1 MTRASATA
9 ARRSGCIHR
18 PRSCTSSTA
27 DASLRSTARG
37 STRSRTPPTPRR
49 ACTWFPSPPSR
60 ASIASSPMKRIDIH
74 YGGQLYSVGDRDVD
88 QLLAE
93 VEDGM
98 RNGAWLKVNDGE
110 GERRDAFL
118 MLGPGVPISVIP
130 IPGDR
135 QPDMPDRD

>member
-1 MTRASATA
+1 
-9 ARRSGCIHR
+9 
-18 PRSCTSSTA
+18 
-27 DASLRSTARG
+27 
-37 STRSRTPPTPRR
+37 
-49 ACTWFPSPPSR
+49 
-60 ASIASSPMKRIDIH
+60 MKRIDIH

-88 QLLAE
+88 QLMAE